1 MSISNEAMAL
11 HTQSTVIDLHG
22 DTLMWM
28 KRGYDF
34 FRRHRRTPLS
44 ALLSHIDEPRM
55 RMGGLAAQ
63 VFGLVTQPFGLGS
76 AFRSASH
83 QVELLH
89 GAARAHPERLR
100 VVTEAADIRAASR
113 AGARAGLVGLEGVH
127 ALEGDLENLNRLA
140 VRGLRLCGLSHFT
153 KNPAAYP
160 AIGWGRDD
168 RRGLTPLGDAI
179 IDRCHELGVLVDLAH
194 INRVGFF
201 EAARRSR
208 DPVVVSHTGV
218 CGVTDIRRN
227 IDDDQIRAVANTGGV
242 VGIIYAFNFVG
253 GNTVEAVV
261 NHIDH
266 TVRVGGED
274 CAALGSD
281 FDGFIVP
288 VRGLSDVADLPN
300 LTAALL
306 ARGLR
311 REVVQK
317 ILGGNVLRV
326 LEGVPQQVYEAD
338 LIPS

>member
-1 MSISNEAMAL
+1 MSSSSDALAL
-11 HTQSTVIDLHG
+11 HRQSTVVDLHG

-34 FRRHRRTPLS
+34 FKRHRRTPLS
-44 ALLSHIDEPRM
+44 AAFSHIDEPRM

-63 VFGLVTQPFGLGS
+63 VFGLVTQPLGLGS
-76 AFRSASH
+76 AFRSALR

-89 GAARAHPERLR
+89 QAARAQPDRLR
-100 VVTEAADIRAASR
+100 VVTEAAALRQAR
-113 AGARAGLVGLEGVH
+113 EEGCRAGLLGLEGVH
-127 ALEGDLENLNRLA
+127 ALEGDLENLDRLA
-140 VRGLRLCGLSHFT
+140 ARGLRLCGLSHFS
-153 KNPAAYP
+153 KNPAAHP
-160 AIGWGRDD
+160 AMGWGVDD
-168 RRGLTPLGDAI
+168 RQGLTAFGEAI
-179 IDRCHELGVLVDLAH
+179 VDRCHELGVLVDLAH
-194 INRVGFF
+194 INKKGFL

-227 IDDDQIRAVANTGGV
+227 IDDEQLRAVADTGGV

-253 GNTVEAVV
+253 GRTVEAVV
-261 NHIDH
+261 DHIAH

-281 FDGFIVP
+281 FDGMIVP

-311 REVVQK
+311 PEVVQK

-326 LEGVPQQVYEAD
+326 LEAVPQRVYAAD
-338 LIPS
+338 

>member
-1 MSISNEAMAL
+1 MRFSNEAKDL
-11 HTQSTVIDLHG
+11 HEQSTVIDLHG

-34 FRRHRRTPLS
+34 FRRHRRTPFS
-44 ALLSHIDEPRM
+44 AVLSHIDEPRM
-55 RMGGLAAQ
+55 RMGGLTAQ

-89 GAARAHPERLR
+89 GAALAHPDRLR
-100 VVTEAADIRAASR
+100 VVTEAADILAASR
-113 AGARAGLVGLEGVH
+113 AGARAGLLGLEGVH
-127 ALEGDLENLNRLA
+127 ALEGDLENLSRLA
-140 VRGLRLCGLSHFT
+140 ARGLRLCGLSHFS
-153 KNPAAYP
+153 KNPAAHP

-168 RRGLTPLGDAI
+168 RRGLTPFGEAI
-179 IDRCHELGVLVDLAH
+179 IDRCHDLGVVVDLAH
-194 INRVGFF
+194 INRMGFL

-227 IDDDQIRAVANTGGV
+227 IDDEQIRAVADTGGV
-242 VGIIYAFNFVG
+242 VGIIFAFNFVG
-253 GNTVEAVV
+253 GYAIDRVV
-261 NHIDH
+261 SHIEH

-281 FDGFIVP
+281 FDGAIVP
-288 VRGLSDVADLPN
+288 VRGLSDAADLPN

-306 ARGLR
+306 ERGLR
-311 REVVQK
+311 PEVIQK
-317 ILGGNVLRV
+317 VLGGNVMRV
-326 LEGVPQQVYEAD
+326 LEAVPQRVYEA
-338 LIPS
+338 S

>member
-1 MSISNEAMAL
+1 LSTTSEAATV
-11 HTQSTVIDLHG
+11 HAQSTVIDLHG

-34 FRRHRRTPLS
+34 FKRHRRTPLS
-44 ALLSHIDEPRM
+44 AMFSHIDEPRM
-55 RMGGLAAQ
+55 RMGGQAAQ

-76 AFRSASH
+76 AFRSASR

-89 GAARAHPERLR
+89 EAARAHPDRLH
-100 VVTEAADIRAASR
+100 VVTEAADIREANR
-113 AGARAGLVGLEGVH
+113 RGARAGLLGLEGVH
-127 ALEGDLENLNRLA
+127 ALEGDLNNLNRLA
-140 VRGLRLCGLSHFT
+140 GQGLRLCGISHFS
-153 KNPAAYP
+153 KNPAARP

-168 RRGLTPLGDAI
+168 RLGLTPFGEAI

-218 CGVTDIRRN
+218 CGVTNIRRN
-227 IDDDQIRAVANTGGV
+227 IDDEQIRAVADTGGV

-253 GNTVEAVV
+253 GTSIEAVV
-261 NHIDH
+261 NHLEH

-281 FDGFIVP
+281 FDGTIVP
-288 VRGLSDVADLPN
+288 VRGLSDAADLPN

-306 ARGLR
+306 RRGMR
-311 REVVQK
+311 SEVVQK
-317 ILGGNVLRV
+317 ILGVNVMRV
-326 LEGVPQQVYEAD
+326 LEAVPQRAYKAG
-338 LIPS
+338 